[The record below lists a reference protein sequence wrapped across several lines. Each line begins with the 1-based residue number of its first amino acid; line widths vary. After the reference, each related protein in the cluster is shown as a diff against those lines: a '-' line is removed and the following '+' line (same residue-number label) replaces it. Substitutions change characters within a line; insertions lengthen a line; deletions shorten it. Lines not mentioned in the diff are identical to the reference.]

1 MRSLNSCE
9 GSSSSKREKELAP
22 LRSGKMQLQNFS
34 KNDFGRARNPA
45 GELAMPRHNRI
56 ALQTFQ
62 VPAVPAPRAKKFPLK
77 AASSQP
83 TPSAQ
88 NTRKGWRGWLEFQG
102 KRCENPS
109 EKTSNNARE
118 TVTVKV
124 VPSSLR
130 PFGYDKPAVGQGC
143 SCVLRTDRARAQTPP
158 SSSDFTSAAMSALM
172 DLLANAAT
180 DVTAVHDSEAASI
193 LQQLFSSGR
202 ESSDVSASDAE
213 QTAAAMGEA
222 EADETPRPWTREED
236 ELLRRLVAAKMG
248 PQAAKRGPGKAPAAQ
263 LETREW
269 RQIAENFDNRTAMQ
283 CAHRFQKVAN
293 PENVKG
299 ASATTLLI

>member
-1 MRSLNSCE
+1 V
-9 GSSSSKREKELAP
+9 
-22 LRSGKMQLQNFS
+22 LQ
-34 KNDFGRARNPA
+34 
-45 GELAMPRHNRI
+45 
-56 ALQTFQ
+56 
-62 VPAVPAPRAKKFPLK
+62 
-77 AASSQP
+77 
-83 TPSAQ
+83 
-88 NTRKGWRGWLEFQG
+88 
-102 KRCENPS
+102 
-109 EKTSNNARE
+109 
-118 TVTVKV
+118 
-124 VPSSLR
+124 
-130 PFGYDKPAVGQGC
+130 
-143 SCVLRTDRARAQTPP
+143 TDRARAQTSP

-213 QTAAAMGEA
+213 QTAATMGEA

-299 ASATTLLI
+299 ASATVLLI